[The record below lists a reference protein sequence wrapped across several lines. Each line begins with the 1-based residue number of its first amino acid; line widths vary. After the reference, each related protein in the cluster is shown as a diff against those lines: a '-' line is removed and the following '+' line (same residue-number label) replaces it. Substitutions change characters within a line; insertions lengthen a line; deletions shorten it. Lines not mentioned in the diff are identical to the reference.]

1 MTKHIEINPGQE
13 PENQIPLEGQIETAE
28 EQRKDPL
35 EATYNE
41 PRVNQLIT
49 PGHANKAR
57 VEQVL
62 NTGTINKLSV
72 ITLASAIGFFTWL
85 PLGTATYSGVANSL
99 GAYEFQSESDPD
111 SFFGKIVGVGVNAVH
126 TAGSAMFGA
135 SIEGLLSFLNPD
147 YYSNQTYSPEVDQL
161 MGAASSML
169 KNSKAASYI
178 SYGGDLM
185 KKEIAKNQTFESRDA
200 MASMG
205 MSSLLGN
212 GDWPAK
218 SSDGAYR
225 NDGQGIKDFAVINDH
240 FAKLENKN
248 DLLLTSEQIK
258 DLAESFANTDLS
270 SRYASFDYKHP
281 ASGKSVVAILSG
293 EDIRESG
300 LKDPFTGE
308 MDKSIFIVPGY
319 EGDFLVIGA
328 GLNSKGEVDKFIAG
342 YHDDELYDISYSNFG
357 YLDARPNQPS
367 FGPLTVAR
375 YETTLDISSDWYS
388 IKELPIFASQL
399 FSRFGSGDDEIF
411 KKGGELE
418 KFAALSGMQSFKRH
432 ISKLIGTSIS
442 ENVSKSTYPMST
454 LQAPLKKVFL
464 GLNETGKIE
473 GVAHKESY
481 DMDLSV
487 MIDHQKAAYSNVAVL
502 KPNKDAK
509 TMIIVFPSKGE
520 DGLVNVTAMLLKHE
534 NGKYTPFNINPKLFA
549 AEGQKLKA
557 DWVEMPGYKTL
568 TKAQT
573 QAEILAWAEQ

>member
-13 PENQIPLEGQIETAE
+13 PENQVPLEGQIETAD
-28 EQRKDPL
+28 EQRRDPL
-35 EATYNE
+35 ETTYNE

-85 PLGTATYSGVANSL
+85 PLGTATYSSVANSV
-99 GAYEFQSESDPD
+99 GAYEFQSENDPD

-135 SIEGLLSFLNPD
+135 GIEGLLSVVNPS
-147 YYSNQTYSPEVDQL
+147 YYNSNVSAPGADQL
-161 MGAASSML
+161 MGAASSMI
-169 KNSKAASYI
+169 KNSQAASYM
-178 SYGGDLM
+178 SYGGA
-185 KKEIAKNQTFESRDA
+185 EAKAQLSVGREADA
-200 MASMG
+200 LNAMMNMG

-212 GDWPAK
+212 GYFPARG
-218 SSDGAYR
+218 SDGTYR

-240 FAKLENKN
+240 FAKMENKN
-248 DLLLTSEQIK
+248 DLLLTSDQIR
-258 DLAESFANTDLS
+258 DLAESFADADLS
-270 SRYASFDYKHP
+270 SRYATFDYQHP
-281 ASGKSVVAILSG
+281 TSGKSVVAIVSG
-293 EDIRESG
+293 EDIRENG
-300 LKDPFTGE
+300 LKDPITGE
-308 MDKSIFIVPGY
+308 MDKSILIVPGFD
-319 EGDFLVIGA
+319 GDFLVIGA
-328 GLNSKGEVDKFIAG
+328 GLNDKGEVDKFIAG
-342 YHDDELYDISYSNFG
+342 YHDGELYDISYSNFG

-367 FGPLTVAR
+367 NGPMTVAR

-432 ISKLIGTSIS
+432 ISKLKETSIS
-442 ENVSKSTYPMST
+442 ERVSKGTYSISV
-454 LQAPLKKVFL
+454 LQEPLKKAFI
-464 GLNETGKIE
+464 GLNETGKLE
-473 GVAHKESY
+473 GLAHKESY

-487 MIDHQKAAYSNVAVL
+487 MIDHQKAAYANVAVL
-502 KPNKDAK
+502 KPKKDAK
-509 TMIIVFPSKGE
+509 SMIIVFPSKGE
-520 DGLVNVTAMLLKHE
+520 DGLVNVTAMLLKHQD
-534 NGKYTPFNINPKLFA
+534 GKYTPFNIDPKLFA
-549 AEGQKLKA
+549 AEGQKLNA